1 MTVEAKLLEKAKYQ
15 RKADESHIKLLKN
28 ALLKNAKLVRADYA
42 DFIKR
47 LEMCIDNPTVSGV
60 DIFGA
65 SYANDLPKE
74 MLRLREKVDNYRAYA
89 FVDELDNDSN
99 EI

>member
-1 MTVEAKLLEKAKYQ
+1 MDVKLLEKAKYQ
-15 RKADESHIKLLKN
+15 READTSHIKHLKH
-28 ALLKNAKLVRADYA
+28 ALLKNAKLVHADYA

-47 LEMCIDNPTVSGV
+47 LELCIDNPTVSGV

-89 FVDELDNDSN
+89 FVDKLGNDSD
-99 EI
+99 EV